1 MNQAAGYKIEK
12 EQTNHELR
20 VIIHAICDG
29 IETWKQAEK
38 VHVET
43 TYEMGHIP
51 QTPYWIPVP
60 RVVN

>member
-12 EQTNHELR
+12 EQMNHELRVMNHELR

-51 QTPYWIPVP
+51 QTPY
-60 RVVN
+60 